1 MLVALAVNATVW
13 HVSPTSSDAEGDHST
28 CNIYRTLKAEHA
40 QSGDT
45 VLLADGEYDETQ
57 SIYLN
62 NAVVIMAAEGAHPV
76 IKQASYFKLLA
87 SAKFIGIKFEHNAET
102 NGYCMYFQPGCSRL
116 ELQDCEITN
125 FKETCMM
132 SWEEFALNELIINNC
147 YIHDN
152 TKSAIYDPSGC
163 IANTV
168 ITNSTFANNDVSP
181 WSAGLID
188 IRKGASGDPKL
199 TVDHCTFYHN
209 LLTNTDYGE
218 IRPRGLTDVL
228 VSNCIF
234 AQPEDYERVAT
245 RFSDN
250 SGGGTVRNVITHHY
264 TKRTNQ
270 WGHYDGATL
279 IACSMGDP
287 LFVNAAEGNYTLGEG
302 SPAIDYAGKD
312 ADGNDITVTLGDP
325 RWAPSV
331 APAEP
336 QTLYLKPGVWNTA
349 SAKFAIW
356 DITHSAWSEFMTL
369 AENETDI
376 YTATVPA
383 DAAKVIFVRLNSD
396 ATAPD
401 WDKKW
406 SQTEDL
412 DLVVDNDLFTITAWG
427 SEKSPGAWSKYAPA
441 VGCDWDNLSWI
452 AGSNNKLKVCLG
464 DPAPSVVSV
473 QNPHWSETT
482 EDGIYMT
489 FPAAAWGD
497 ISLPASKYEKQGA
510 GILLF
515 VSAFDLKYTDVSI
528 VESNVEYNF
537 TVYNAD
543 GADVVY
549 NVAGEPETVFGSTW
563 NTYANKMTLEEGIY
577 KLEKTELLLT
587 AGTIAFKVVKNH
599 DWATSWPSSNY
610 VLNVAEDGIYTVT
623 ISYNPE
629 GNVVNATATK
639 TGEAVVRPV
648 VKMHGNFF
656 GEEWEDSEAFAEATD
671 MKSASLTLTL
681 AKGSYKFGMKFDGS
695 WTSNGVAF
703 TRANPS
709 AQVVTGEGDLTL
721 AADVAGDYT
730 FTWTYETNTLSIAY
744 PVKYYEYATG
754 HLNNPDFG
762 DASGR
767 ILLTL
772 SKSGNDI
779 VVTIK
784 NNNAK
789 GNPQTGLNF
798 LQVSAV
804 GATTVTYGSH
814 ETENTETVSVKV
826 KFDAPKDS
834 YTFSSI
840 HWAYAGFGGEWAI
853 DGLTVPASQICE
865 LEDGYYLVGTF
876 GGVEAWDLDDLS
888 AEKRFEANP
897 STDGEY
903 MLTATL
909 AENDNLKVVK
919 VINDAYGP
927 WYPATDP
934 NYVVGAGYVG
944 EKTIY
949 FRPNGDGGEGWH
961 YGYIYI
967 APNTPTAI
975 DNNAV
980 DNRAVKCIKNG
991 MLFIQMNGKTYNV
1004 LGEVVE

>member
-1 MLVALAVNATVW
+1 MRKIFLFFAAMLCAIAVGATPVVLPATLDVSNVGFRSEGLPDFVLEEGEYAGTYLDMGAHDSSNDTLLYAEWDVTIEPIKYNVAVDVYNTNSWRVQIDILNQSEEVVKAIRYKGSSGQCGHYAVGSVDLRDLEAGNYKVRARSAYAWSAMKLKDLIFEADYSGSSVALPGTLLPAYAELSAHASVTDGAIAFAPGTAPDEYATWNVSFAKAGSFNVSIDYTASNGHTYGVALLSADGQTEIGAVAEAQAWDTGVKELGAIAVPAAGNYIVKLTNATQW
-13 HVSPTSSDAEGDHST
+13 SEA
-28 CNIYRTLKAEHA
+28 
-40 QSGDT
+40 
-45 VLLADGEYDETQ
+45 VLNSITFASNDPQT
-57 SIYLN
+57 IYLKISN
-62 NAVVIMAAEGAHPV
+62 DWKYPSKYAIYYFGAT
-76 IKQASYFKLLA
+76 
-87 SAKFIGIKFEHNAET
+87 T
-102 NGYCMYFQPGCSRL
+102 NG
-116 ELQDCEITN
+116 
-125 FKETCMM
+125 
-132 SWEEFALNELIINNC
+132 
-147 YIHDN
+147 
-152 TKSAIYDPSGC
+152 
-163 IANTV
+163 
-168 ITNSTFANNDVSP
+168 
-181 WSAGLID
+181 WSD
-188 IRKGASGDPKL
+188 
-199 TVDHCTFYHN
+199 
-209 LLTNTDYGE
+209 
-218 IRPRGLTDVL
+218 
-228 VSNCIF
+228 
-234 AQPEDYERVAT
+234 
-245 RFSDN
+245 
-250 SGGGTVRNVITHHY
+250 
-264 TKRTNQ
+264 
-270 WGHYDGATL
+270 
-279 IACSMGDP
+279 
-287 LFVNAAEGNYTLGEG
+287 
-302 SPAIDYAGKD
+302 
-312 ADGNDITVTLGDP
+312 
-325 RWAPSV
+325 
-331 APAEP
+331 
-336 QTLYLKPGVWNTA
+336 
-349 SAKFAIW
+349 
-356 DITHSAWSEFMTL
+356 FMTEV
-369 AENETDI
+369 ENEEDI
-376 YTATVPA
+376 YTATIPA
-383 DAAKVIFVRLNSD
+383 GYSQVIFVRFNSTK
-396 ATAPD
+396 ASTGN
-401 WDKKW
+401 WDDKW
-406 SQTEDL
+406 SQTVDLTIEDGK
-412 DLVVDNDLFTITAWG
+412 DLFTITSG
-427 SEKSPGAWSKYAPA
+427 GTGGDCNGAWSKFEPTPAP

-452 AGSNNKLKVCLG
+452 AGSNNKLKICLG
-464 DPAPSVVSV
+464 DPAPSVVDV

-528 VESNVEYNF
+528 VESKVEYNF

-543 GADVVY
+543 GDDVVY

-577 KLEKTELLLT
+577 KLEKTELLLA
-587 AGTIAFKVVKNH
+587 AGDIKFKVVKNH

-656 GEEWEDSEAFAEATD
+656 GEEWEDSKAFAEATD
-671 MKSASLTLTL
+671 KKSASLTLTL

-754 HLNNPDFG
+754 HLKNPEC
-762 DASGR
+762 DANGR

-772 SKSGNDI
+772 SKSGNNI
-779 VVTIK
+779 VVTVK
-784 NNNAK
+784 NNAAAGNTKEGLNYLWVNATGATNNNA
-789 GNPQTGLNF
+789 
-798 LQVSAV
+798 
-804 GATTVTYGSH
+804 TYGSH
-814 ETENTETVSVKV
+814 SAADVEKVSVTV
-826 KFDAPKDS
+826 TFDAAQES
-834 YTFSSI
+834 YVFNNI
-840 HWAYAGFGGEWAI
+840 HWSYSGWEGEWAI

-865 LEDGYYLVGTF
+865 LEDGYYLVGKF

-897 STDGEY
+897 STEGEY

-934 NYVVGAGYVG
+934 NYVVGADYTG

-967 APNTPTAI
+967 APNEPTAI
-975 DNNAV
+975 DNANVAEK
-980 DNRAVKCIKNG
+980 AQKFIENG
-991 MLFIQMNGKTYNV
+991 QLFIELNGIRYNV
-1004 LGEVVE
+1004 IGQTVK